1 MKKAGLIVCGFAM
14 LATLTGCKD
23 AVADISNGS
32 EKLVSVGDTTITK
45 DKLYNLLK
53 GSNGGSATIE
63 LVQNKIYEKEGIK
76 LSEDMKKEAKKTL
89 ASTKKTFGGEEAFLN
104 AIKRYGFKSEE
115 EYLEKAS
122 YPSLLNKELLKKYA
136 KDNQK
141 TLFEKYHPV
150 KANVIQV
157 EKQEN
162 AEKALAALKKGDS
175 AKTVAKKYGK
185 TGTYD
190 GSEKIYFSGSG
201 LPDVVFSK
209 ITATSS
215 KGLIKEVIEDTEGK
229 TYYLVNLTNIDPSSF
244 ADEANDALVAGV
256 SDLSNTMMEHYLKK
270 YNFTIYDIDILN
282 QIKSTNESYITQK

>member
-1 MKKAGLIVCGFAM
+1 MKKAGLIVCAFAM

-104 AIKRYGFKSEE
+104 AIKSYGFNSEE

-122 YPSLLNKELLKKYA
+122 YPCLLY
-136 KDNQK
+136 
-141 TLFEKYHPV
+141 
-150 KANVIQV
+150 
-157 EKQEN
+157 
-162 AEKALAALKKGDS
+162 
-175 AKTVAKKYGK
+175 
-185 TGTYD
+185 
-190 GSEKIYFSGSG
+190 
-201 LPDVVFSK
+201 
-209 ITATSS
+209 TSS
-215 KGLIKEVIEDTEGK
+215 R
-229 TYYLVNLTNIDPSSF
+229 PF
-244 ADEANDALVAGV
+244 A
-256 SDLSNTMMEHYLKK
+256 SEHIH
-270 YNFTIYDIDILN
+270 T
-282 QIKSTNESYITQK
+282 IKSMMNTANRVNTYSNWYKLYN

>member
-1 MKKAGLIVCGFAM
+1 MV
-14 LATLTGCKD
+14 
-23 AVADISNGS
+23 AV
-32 EKLVSVGDTTITK
+32 
-45 DKLYNLLK
+45 
-53 GSNGGSATIE
+53 
-63 LVQNKIYEKEGIK
+63 K

-104 AIKRYGFKSEE
+104 AIKSYGFNSEE

-150 KANVIQV
+150 KANVIQI